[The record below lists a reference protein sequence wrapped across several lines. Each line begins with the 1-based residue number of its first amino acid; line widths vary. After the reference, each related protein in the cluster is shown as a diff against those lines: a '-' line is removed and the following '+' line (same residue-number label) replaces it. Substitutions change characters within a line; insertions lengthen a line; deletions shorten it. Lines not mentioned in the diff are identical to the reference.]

1 MALTHRN
8 KCHVWLPSPPSSS
21 PLPRSLFLTS
31 LLPSV
36 FNPAQFARLD
46 ETILV
51 ISACN
56 GTLLTPI
63 TTIKT
68 LLPLGP
74 FQVLINQMAAKRL
87 FGAHQPLLNT
97 QDTHTHPH
105 TGTHAHLL
113 TSLDR
118 PCGLAKKHIWRNKTS
133 PCWQTNALTLQ
144 MKGKPLSFTLPL
156 CLFLS
161 LFPSLWCGYNEHYK
175 PPWHSALLRG
185 FGKLPSLFLT
195 NCLID
200 ALFLL
205 MIRICPLPPFLLS
218 LPTAAHGYRYK
229 RNYTLLAS
237 HGPFQQTVLET

>member
-1 MALTHRN
+1 MAA
-8 KCHVWLPSPPSSS
+8 KS
-21 PLPRSLFLTS
+21 PLLLLTTSPSLFLAS

-87 FGAHQPLLNT
+87 FGAPQPLLNT

-118 PCGLAKKHIWRNKTS
+118 PCGLAKNTS
-133 PCWQTNALTLQ
+133 GGTKRLHAGRQ
-144 MKGKPLSFTLPL
+144 MPWLYKWKASLSLSHSLSACFS
-156 CLFLS
+156 LS

-205 MIRICPLPPFLLS
+205 MIRICPPPSLSPFPPYRCTWIQIQKELHPISKSWSLSADCIRDLKPLWWLP
-218 LPTAAHGYRYK
+218 
-229 RNYTLLAS
+229 
-237 HGPFQQTVLET
+237 

>member
-1 MALTHRN
+1 MYD
-8 KCHVWLPSPPSSS
+8 CQVSLPSPP
-21 PLPRSLFLTS
+21 PHHLFPLFLPS
-31 LLPSV
+31 LLLSV

-74 FQVLINQMAAKRL
+74 FQVLINQMAAKRP
-87 FGAHQPLLNT
+87 FGPPPTPPAIHT
-97 QDTHTHPH
+97 HDTHTHSH
-105 TGTHAHLL
+105 AGTHTHLL
-113 TSLDR
+113 PSLDR

-133 PCWQTNALTLQ
+133 PCWQTNASTLQ
-144 MKGKPLSFTLPL
+144 MKGKPLSSSLFHSLSACFSLP
-156 CLFLS
+156 
-161 LFPSLWCGYNEHYK
+161 LFPSLWCGYNERYK
-175 PPWHSALLRG
+175 PPWHSALLGG
-185 FGKLPSLFLT
+185 FGKLPSLFLA

-205 MIRICPLPPFLLS
+205 MIRICPPPLLFPS
-218 LPTAAHGYRYK
+218 LPLHMDTDTKGITPY
-229 RNYTLLAS
+229 
-237 HGPFQQTVLET
+237 

>member
-1 MALTHRN
+1 MPTNPSSIHKTHIHIHTLGLTHTFSPALTD
-8 KCHVWLPSPPSSS
+8 HVASLKSTSGGTKRLHAGRQMPWLYKWKA
-21 PLPRSLFLTS
+21 SLS
-31 LLPSV
+31 LSHSL
-36 FNPAQFARLD
+36 
-46 ETILV
+46 
-51 ISACN
+51 SAC
-56 GTLLTPI
+56 
-63 TTIKT
+63 
-68 LLPLGP
+68 
-74 FQVLINQMAAKRL
+74 F
-87 FGAHQPLLNT
+87 
-97 QDTHTHPH
+97 
-105 TGTHAHLL
+105 
-113 TSLDR
+113 S
-118 PCGLAKKHIWRNKTS
+118 
-133 PCWQTNALTLQ
+133 
-144 MKGKPLSFTLPL
+144 
-156 CLFLS
+156 LS

>member
-1 MALTHRN
+1 MYD
-8 KCHVWLPSPPSSS
+8 CQVFLPSPPPRHLSSLC
-21 PLPRSLFLTS
+21 LPSS
-31 LLPSV
+31 LPSV

-74 FQVLINQMAAKRL
+74 FQVLINQMAAKRP
-87 FGAHQPLLNT
+87 FGVPPPPTHPWFT
-97 QDTHTHPH
+97 WHTHLH
-105 TGTHAHLL
+105 SNTHLL
-113 TSLDR
+113 PSLDR

-133 PCWQTNALTLQ
+133 PCWQTNASTLR
-144 MKGKPLSFTLPL
+144 MKAVRLLSTRFPVSP
-156 CLFLS
+156 S
-161 LFPSLWCGYNEHYK
+161 LLASLWCGYNERYK
-175 PPWHSALLRG
+175 PPWHGALQGG
-185 FGKLPSLFLT
+185 FGKLPSLFHA

-205 MIRICPLPPFLLS
+205 MIRICPPPRLRS

-237 HGPFQQTVLET
+237 HGPFQHTALET

>member
-1 MALTHRN
+1 MYD
-8 KCHVWLPSPPSSS
+8 CQVSLPSPP
-21 PLPRSLFLTS
+21 PHHLFPLFLPS
-31 LLPSV
+31 FLPSV

-74 FQVLINQMAAKRL
+74 FQVLINQMAAKRP
-87 FGAHQPLLNT
+87 FGPPPPRLTHVHTRALAL
-97 QDTHTHPH
+97 THTF
-105 TGTHAHLL
+105 
-113 TSLDR
+113 
-118 PCGLAKKHIWRNKTS
+118 S
-133 PCWQTNALTLQ
+133 PALTDHVASLKSTSGGTKRLNAGRQ
-144 MKGKPLSFTLPL
+144 MPPLYKWKASLSLPLSFTLS
-156 CLFLS
+156 LS
-161 LFPSLWCGYNEHYK
+161 LPVSLSLSPSLWCGYNEHYK
-175 PPWHSALLRG
+175 PPWHSALLGG
-185 FGKLPSLFLT
+185 FGKLPSLFLA

-205 MIRICPLPPFLLS
+205 MIRICPPPLFLF

-237 HGPFQQTVLET
+237 HAPFQQTVLET